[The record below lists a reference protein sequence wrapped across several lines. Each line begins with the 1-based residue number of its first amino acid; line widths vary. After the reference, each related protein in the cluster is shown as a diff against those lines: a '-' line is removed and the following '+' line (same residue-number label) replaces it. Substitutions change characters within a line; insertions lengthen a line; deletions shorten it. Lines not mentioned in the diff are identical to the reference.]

1 MRKILVTGGAGYIG
15 SILTQQL
22 LTYNYDVTVIDDF
35 RYKQNLN
42 HLCYLDSFKL
52 IKGDVRDESLMKQE
66 MAKADII
73 FPLAALVGAPIC
85 KADPIGAESINKD
98 AIFMMLRQKSKDQII
113 IMPTTNSA
121 YGSGD
126 ENNFCTEDS
135 PLNPISKYAI
145 DKVNVEKELMQHEN
159 VISYRLATV
168 MGMSPRMRMDLLVN
182 QFVYR
187 AIHDKFIV
195 LFEAHFK
202 RNYIHVRDVAQAF
215 LNGLVMFNKMKNQI
229 YNVGLSEANL
239 SKYELCMKIKN
250 HVEDFNIVC
259 AEVGSDPDKRNYI
272 VSNEKIEKTGWT
284 PYYTLDKSI
293 SELLKGLPT
302 IKNTIHDNLI

>member
-1 MRKILVTGGAGYIG
+1 MRKVLVTGGAGYIG

-98 AIFMMLRQKSKDQII
+98 AIFMMLKQKSKDQII

-145 DKVNVEKELMQHEN
+145 DKVHVEKELMQHEN

-187 AIHDKFIV
+187 AIHDRFIV

-250 HVEDFNIVC
+250 TFEDFNIVC

-272 VSNEKIEKTGWT
+272 VSNEKIEKTGWK